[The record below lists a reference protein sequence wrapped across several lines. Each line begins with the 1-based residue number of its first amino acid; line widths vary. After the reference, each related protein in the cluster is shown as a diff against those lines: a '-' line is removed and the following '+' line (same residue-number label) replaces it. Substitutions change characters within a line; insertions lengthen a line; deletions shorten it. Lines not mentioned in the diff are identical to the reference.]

1 MRKRIIAIFAAVK
14 STGCMEQKKKWSL
27 HGLQCR
33 CWHRLALLTVWLSA
47 VPCGAQ
53 TFALERVSDSLHVL
67 VLKQNGVVSRHQ
79 LPWPVYRFCCG
90 DLNGDGIEEAMVGV
104 IKGTRYY
111 PEKARRLFIYKNYH
125 GHVRPLWLGSRLGG
139 ILHDFCFHKGEVVS
153 LEAKTN
159 GLFSVCAYRLANFGL
174 KFERYILRDADEQS
188 AYEVFSQYENDNS
201 LI

>member
-14 STGCMEQKKKWSL
+14 SISCMEQKKKRPL
-27 HGLQCR
+27 RKLRGR
-33 CWHRLALLTVWLSA
+33 CWLWLPLLTVWLPA
-47 VPCGAQ
+47 MPCGAQ

-67 VLKQNGVVSRHQ
+67 VLKQDGAVSRHQ

-153 LEAKTN
+153 LEAKAN
-159 GLFSVCAYRLANFGL
+159 GLFSVCTYRLANFGL
-174 KFERYILRDADEQS
+174 KFDRYILRDADEQS
-188 AYEVFSQYENDNS
+188 AREVFCQYENVNS